1 MVVRLEV
8 QRPSGSQASWQ
19 LRRCRVQR
27 GAMMEDVRDPAVWL
41 SMEFDSLEEAVREAK
56 RATFTYLQLKRHKD
70 MPDQID
76 WRIMD
81 QTHLFPC
88 PQCEKAFVPK
98 SEARAAWQCLRPT
111 RLGMP
116 SVQENGHL
124 ED

>member
-1 MVVRLEV
+1 MR
-8 QRPSGSQASWQ
+8 
-19 LRRCRVQR
+19 
-27 GAMMEDVRDPAVWL
+27 
-41 SMEFDSLEEAVREAK
+41 FDSLEEAVREAK

-88 PQCEKAFVPK
+88 PQCEQAFVPK
-98 SEARAAWQCLRPT
+98 SEARAVWQSLRPT

-116 SVQENGHL
+116 AVQENGHL